1 MNNRTE
7 QVEVKVIISINIIQM
22 VEFVYILED
31 QSMILCLEQYPV
43 INGTP
48 IRASEEINIIQDVRG
63 VSLENDPNNRISS
76 LWLFCHY
83 KQ

>member
-22 VEFVYILED
+22 VEFVYH
-31 QSMILCLEQYPV
+31 SMILCLEQYPV

-48 IRASEEINIIQDVRG
+48 IRAPEEINILQDVRG